1 MRKVISLL
9 IVFVLI
15 FAFSACGKEE
25 IFDIGKIKDGVYIN
39 DYMDIKA
46 TLPEGFEF
54 MSDDEAKKAFG
65 VTELYSEGSAF
76 GYGAFA
82 TSETGASLNFTFE
95 NTALS
100 REEKCTAEGYLNET
114 LDSMFSLSSYCVVDY
129 EKGVMNFGGEDI
141 HYMDIELSVDIGTDT
156 VEIFER
162 MAIKEKEEW
171 ICIINAASQ
180 YEADIETLFSGI
192 EM

>member
-1 MRKVISLL
+1 MRKIISLL

-25 IFDIGKIKDGVYIN
+25 VFDIGKIKDGVYIN

-54 MSDDEAKKAFG
+54 MSDDEAKEAFG

-76 GYGAFA
+76 GYGAFGISA
-82 TSETGASLNFTFE
+82 TGASLSFTFE
-95 NTALS
+95 NTEVSNTAKLSADEYIDNLAKQMEALGEDTLISCEKNALS
-100 REEKCTAEGYLNET
+100 DDIPCIDMEINA
-114 LDSMFSLSSYCVVDY
+114 SA
-129 EKGVMNFGGEDI
+129 GEDKI
-141 HYMDIELSVDIGTDT
+141 T
-156 VEIFER
+156 VFER
-162 MAIKEKEEW
+162 VAVKEKDGW
-171 ICIINAASQ
+171 VCVITAGSTDKT
-180 YEADIETLFSGI
+180 DIETLFSGI

>member
-1 MRKVISLL
+1 MRKIISLL
-9 IVFVLI
+9 IVFALI

-25 IFDIGKIKDGVYIN
+25 VFDIGKIKDGVYIN

-46 TLPEGFEF
+46 TLPEEFEF
-54 MSDDEAKKAFG
+54 MSDDEAKEAFG

-162 MAIKEKEEW
+162 MAIKEKGGW
-171 ICIINAASQ
+171 LCIINAAAQ
-180 YEADIETLFSGI
+180 NEEDIEALFSKI
-192 EM
+192 KM